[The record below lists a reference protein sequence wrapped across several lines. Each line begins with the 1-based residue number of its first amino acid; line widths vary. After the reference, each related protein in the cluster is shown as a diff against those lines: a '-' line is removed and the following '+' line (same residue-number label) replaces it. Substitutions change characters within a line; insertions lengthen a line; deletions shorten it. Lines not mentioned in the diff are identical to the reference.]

1 LDESKNAP
9 RADVTWTT
17 TAAAAGT
24 FDLAGLDEDETLG
37 IHQTVATASTLNHAW
52 NKKKMAATCISPIAA
67 PARPNLTRIAQF
79 QLGVPLARNQNSAV
93 RYEVGH
99 LIETSTCSSVIFQ
112 KKSCGNNFFNKE
124 KSRGLGNCGSLI

>member
-1 LDESKNAP
+1 MVDFRTWTSQKNAP

-52 NKKKMAATCISPIAA
+52 NKRKMAATCISPIAA

-79 QLGVPLARNQNSAV
+79 QLGVPFARNQRIRLSDMRWAV
-93 RYEVGH
+93 
-99 LIETSTCSSVIFQ
+99 CSKQAHAV
-112 KKSCGNNFFNKE
+112 
-124 KSRGLGNCGSLI
+124 L